1 MGVRSI
7 LRFYQLIFIVGAL
20 PLPTKCWTRRRRIF
34 VERVNAYYLVV
45 CARSQVFAVGR
56 EADRMDGAGVVAD
69 SRELLRLRIRG
80 VVGIQNGLGRPDTY
94 ITVCRCVLAIS

>member
-1 MGVRSI
+1 VGVRSI

-34 VERVNAYYLVV
+34 VERVDAYYLVV

-56 EADRMDGAGVVAD
+56 EADRVNGTRMMAH
-69 SRELLRLRIRG
+69 SRELLWFRIRG
-80 VVGIQNGLGRPDTY
+80 VV
-94 ITVCRCVLAIS
+94 